1 MKRLLLFFLLWIF
14 IGCNDE
20 KNGFDGLS
28 YKTVKIGNQ
37 IWMAENFKSGTEK
50 GSWCYAKKTENCEK
64 YGRLYTWVAA
74 MAFPDSCYNS
84 KCESLKK
91 SPHQG
96 ICPNG
101 FHIPTN
107 EEFNELY
114 DYVGGEKAAIELMSR
129 KGTNNKIDSDDEIL
143 DEKGIGFN
151 LLLGGLTFN
160 EKEMYDSVGNGSE
173 GHFVGLWSSDNE
185 GVIETTFVWL
195 AKVARGEEEKL
206 KERFDLANVQII
218 SDQSMQVIQ
227 GKLFKKGGS
236 YLRCIKD

>member
-1 MKRLLLFFLLWIF
+1 MNKILFLFILLLFA
-14 IGCNDE
+14 GCGVKDYEGN
-20 KNGFDGLS
+20 S

-37 IWMAENFKSGTEK
+37 VWMAENLKASTEK
-50 GSWCYAKKTENCEK
+50 GSWCYNNVPENCEK

-84 KCESLKK
+84 KCESFEKH
-91 SPHQG
+91 PHQG

-107 EEFNELY
+107 EEFNKLY
-114 DYVGGEKAAIELMSR
+114 DYVGREKAAVELMSR
-129 KGTNNKIDSDDEIL
+129 KGANNKIDSDDDIL
-143 DEKGIGFN
+143 DEKETGFN

-160 EKEMYDSVGNGSE
+160 EKEMSDSIGNSSE

-206 KERFDLANVQII
+206 KERFDLANVQIVN
-218 SDQSMQVIQ
+218 DLSMQVIQ